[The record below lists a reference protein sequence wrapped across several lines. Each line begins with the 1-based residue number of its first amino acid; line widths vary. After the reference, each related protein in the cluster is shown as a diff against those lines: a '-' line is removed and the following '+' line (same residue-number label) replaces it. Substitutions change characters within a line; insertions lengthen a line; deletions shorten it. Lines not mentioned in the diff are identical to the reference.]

1 MFVGCVKH
9 QGQLIELLFEKIIMF
24 VGALTKVHTFCFLSL
39 HLQALT
45 SRDSLSKHLYHALF
59 QWVVG
64 QINQSL
70 HSPGKPTAT
79 IGVLDI
85 YGFEVFIEN
94 SFEQFCIN
102 YANEK
107 LQQQFNTVDMV
118 ELLTHTGHSH
128 THSHTH
134 THTLTHTHTHACIYI
149 RTLIDRCHDL
159 PCWSHPVG
167 PVFPVSPQ

>member
-1 MFVGCVKH
+1 
-9 QGQLIELLFEKIIMF
+9 MF
-24 VGALTKVHTFCFLSL
+24 VGALTKVDIHTFCFSL
-39 HLQALT
+39 FIFRH
-45 SRDSLSKHLYHALF
+45 SRPGTVYLKHHHALF

-64 QINQSL
+64 LINQSL

-85 YGFEVFIEN
+85 YGFEVFTEN

-118 ELLTHTGHSH
+118 ELLYTHSH
-128 THSHTH
+128 MHTH
-134 THTLTHTHTHACIYI
+134 THTH
-149 RTLIDRCHDL
+149 
-159 PCWSHPVG
+159 
-167 PVFPVSPQ
+167 